1 MIIKDRSVS
10 EIEDNFSHHFVATDS
25 ASSSSPNTSLLP
37 STSSNFN
44 FNFPPSS
51 SSPPHLI
58 SPRPLRSHNF
68 PLDDGDPECQM
79 PEHSAEHSDENSLEN
94 STHRK
99 SPRSQFLQTNAFA
112 AKRKHSIKEEEE
124 EGQVGTVEAEE
135 QFDGVDTDTIEAMRV
150 GKSPSRAGNSR
161 FRRKG
166 TFCILLDQYFTL
178 K

>member
-1 MIIKDRSVS
+1 
-10 EIEDNFSHHFVATDS
+10 
-25 ASSSSPNTSLLP
+25 
-37 STSSNFN
+37 
-44 FNFPPSS
+44 
-51 SSPPHLI
+51 
-58 SPRPLRSHNF
+58 
-68 PLDDGDPECQM
+68 M

-124 EGQVGTVEAEE
+124 EEEEDQVGTVEAEE

-161 FRRKG
+161 FQKG
-166 TFCILLDQYFTL
+166 TFCIFLDPYFTL

>member
-25 ASSSSPNTSLLP
+25 ASSSS
-37 STSSNFN
+37 TSSNFN
-44 FNFPPSS
+44 FNFRPSS
-51 SSPPHLI
+51 SSPPPHLI

-79 PEHSAEHSDENSLEN
+79 PEHSAEHSDEKSSEN
-94 STHRK
+94 STHRQ

-112 AKRKHSIKEEEE
+112 AKRKNSIEEEE
-124 EGQVGTVEAEE
+124 EGGQVGTVEAEE

-161 FRRKG
+161 FQKG
-166 TFCILLDQYFTL
+166 TFCIFLDPYFTL

>member
-1 MIIKDRSVS
+1 MIVKDRSVS

-44 FNFPPSS
+44 FNFPSSS

-79 PEHSAEHSDENSLEN
+79 PEHSDEHSAEN
-94 STHRK
+94 STHRQFEH
-99 SPRSQFLQTNAFA
+99 SPRYKTKTFKD
-112 AKRKHSIKEEEE
+112 KRKHSTGKKAKQKEEDADEE
-124 EGQVGTVEAEE
+124 SRG
-135 QFDGVDTDTIEAMRV
+135 DPDTKSVMRV
-150 GKSPSRAGNSR
+150 NQHRSTAGAI
-161 FRRKG
+161 
-166 TFCILLDQYFTL
+166 TFVITRDFQS
-178 K
+178 